1 LQLSSCGAALFYPE
15 FLSRTGD
22 FALVFFLSGALA
34 GEREMKQ
41 REINLRQ
48 LLKCNKEAFDSLHF
62 HSTHHSAIGNRLALI
77 EHDLPISN
85 QQQKTEKI
93 STAKNGNS
101 IINAT

>member
-1 LQLSSCGAALFYPE
+1 
-15 FLSRTGD
+15 
-22 FALVFFLSGALA
+22 
-34 GEREMKQ
+34 MKQ

-85 QQQKTEKI
+85 QQQKTEKNKYCKKRKFNNQCDLDMPLHHEE
-93 STAKNGNS
+93 SRLVKNGILNKK
-101 IINAT
+101 I